1 MRDAKML
8 KITFCSMCIVIN
20 IVGGMIASTIRV
32 PLLFLD
38 TIGTILSAVV
48 LGPFYG
54 MATGGLSSILKA
66 LVINPK
72 GIPFALVN
80 IAIGLIIG
88 IIARKFDFNIKT
100 AIFSGF
106 LLAIICPLIGTP
118 IAIFLS
124 GGFVGDP
131 LDIIVAWMAK
141 SGQTIFVSAFI
152 PRIFANL
159 IDKTMSALLVVTLIS
174 SMPKKILKPL
184 KGLGE

>member
-1 MRDAKML
+1 MRNTKML

-20 IVGGMIASTIRV
+20 IVGGMVAHTIRI

-38 TIGTILSAVV
+38 TVGTILSAAV

-66 LVINPK
+66 LIMNPR
-72 GIPFALVN
+72 GMPFALVN
-80 IAIGLIIG
+80 VAIGLTIG
-88 IIARKFDFNIKT
+88 IIAKKFGFNIKT
-100 AIFSGF
+100 AIISGL

-118 IAIFLS
+118 IAVFLS

-141 SGQTIFVSAFI
+141 SGQSIFISAFI
-152 PRIFANL
+152 PRVFANL
-159 IDKTMSALLVVTLIS
+159 IDKTMSGLLVVSLIK
-174 SMPKKILKPL
+174 SMPEKILKPL
-184 KGLGE
+184 KI